1 MPRHIYA
8 LLLILSLSIL
18 PQLAAGAE
26 ADAAEKDA
34 TARSIFALLPE
45 SIFEN
50 TPEGLNPVEKQKLLS
65 SGRSEF
71 WEVAGETEDVMVFAA
86 LPFRDTAVA
95 LRLFR
100 DASDGSV
107 LAALGTLGGAVCT
120 LELWRV
126 DASGRIVPV
135 DTPQEPDV
143 SAFFAPG
150 RKMPPDVKATV
161 MICLGLG
168 GLKAQPLFW
177 TNTGMSS
184 LVLWRTLS
192 THLRA
197 EADVLRPK
205 TGKGVLV

>member
-1 MPRHIYA
+1 MSRHIHA
-8 LLLILSLSIL
+8 LLLVLSLAVL
-18 PQLAAGAE
+18 PQLTLGAE
-26 ADAAEKDA
+26 AEAAEKGA

-50 TPEGLNPVEKQKLLS
+50 TPEGLSPVEKQKLLS
-65 SGRSEF
+65 VGRSEF

-100 DASDGSV
+100 NASDGSV
-107 LAALGTLGGAVCT
+107 LAALGTLGGSVCT

-135 DTPQEPDV
+135 DTPPEPDV
-143 SAFFAPG
+143 SSFFASG
-150 RKMPPDVKATV
+150 RKMPPDVQATV

-177 TNTGMSS
+177 TSTGM
-184 LVLWRTLS
+184 
-192 THLRA
+192 
-197 EADVLRPK
+197 ADLPVDNDVSFQWTGRNFERQIRPH
-205 TGKGVLV
+205 TEE